1 MQKRRSFGAAVL
13 LHGTALP
20 LGRNLKGR
28 TTRSLGRIFK
38 RAAYYFHLHRMSTG
52 PGPADEMADVAQG
65 PPSGLEQLF
74 RQYYARLAHF
84 SYQITGHREGAEDIA
99 QEAFISYWHQQ
110 QEVAADEAAV
120 KAFLY
125 STVRNASLNAVR
137 HTKVVQLHQ
146 SQTQATPPVPETEP
160 DVLRA
165 LIRAEVVAEIYEALE
180 ALPAGCRTIV
190 QMGYLDD
197 KKNHEIAAELGIS
210 VNTVKTQK
218 QRGLQL
224 LRLRLRPE
232 TLLALLLLAQEA
244 GKMQ

>member
-1 MQKRRSFGAAVL
+1 
-13 LHGTALP
+13 
-20 LGRNLKGR
+20 
-28 TTRSLGRIFK
+28 
-38 RAAYYFHLHRMSTG
+38 MSTG
-52 PGPADEMADVAQG
+52 PDQAAEAADAVQ
-65 PPSGLEQLF
+65 PPPTGLEELF

-84 SYQITGHREGAEDIA
+84 AYQITGYREGAEDIA
-99 QEAFISYWHQQ
+99 QEAFITYWHQQ
-110 QEVAADEAAV
+110 AEVATDGAAV

-146 SQTQATPPVPETEP
+146 SQTQATPPVPEAEP

-180 ALPAGCRTIV
+180 ALPIGCRTIV
-190 QMGYLDD
+190 QMGYLED
-197 KKNHEIAAELGIS
+197 KQNHEIAAELGIS

-244 GKMQ
+244 VKMQ

>member
-1 MQKRRSFGAAVL
+1 
-13 LHGTALP
+13 
-20 LGRNLKGR
+20 
-28 TTRSLGRIFK
+28 
-38 RAAYYFHLHRMSTG
+38 
-52 PGPADEMADVAQG
+52 MADAAQG
-65 PPSGLEQLF
+65 GASGLEQLF
-74 RQYYARLAHF
+74 RRYYARLAHF

-110 QEVAADEAAV
+110 EEVAVDEAAV

-137 HTKVVQLHQ
+137 HTKVVQLHH
-146 SQTQATPPVPETEP
+146 SQTQATPPAPEKEP

-190 QMGYLDD
+190 QMGYLED

-244 GKMQ
+244 GKIQ